1 MRSGRMP
8 TIVMRR
14 GIAAIVLVLAACQG
28 PIGRSVGP
36 DTPSI
41 GDLAAI
47 THETRLT
54 LSGTKSVNSSIFIDG
69 EEVVARDALTTWA
82 AVVALPLEGTN
93 TFEIKALDDRGQV
106 SLSLFVSIVR
116 DRSLPAAPTITVT
129 SPAPTNPVTL
139 SGTKEAGSLVRLNG
153 RVIVPASSATAW
165 TYQATL
171 ATTGVNTLTLTV
183 VDAAGNESAATPVS
197 VTLTTSCA
205 APRPVFPLD
214 RRAIIWGATL
224 DAFEWQALFPAPSVG
239 YRFQLSASPAF
250 DTLVVDAQGLLGTSY
265 APATAAP
272 AQGVYFWRV
281 GAEESSGCVSY
292 GVTRMVRVGST
303 TGDINGDGTADLLI
317 GVVGDDTAAKDAGAA
332 YGYYGGSSPEVQA
345 DVILTGENRLDA
357 FGTAVAKVGDIDGD
371 GYEDVLVGA
380 YLFDRDQDR
389 NDNVGRA
396 YLFWGGPTPSTVP
409 ALVFTGDNANDQ
421 FGLSVAGVGD
431 VNGDGYPDV
440 AVGAYRATVT
450 AACGGGTSRLPAV
463 GRVYVYF
470 GGPRATTDVKDAM
483 DAKADAVLTGETT
496 LVGGECRQGD
506 EFGGSVAG
514 ASDVNGDGYD
524 DLVVGAR
531 WHDFDPTFGEN
542 AGRAYVFYGGPWFV
556 GVGADQANVIL
567 TGAAIADEFGEAVA
581 GAGDSNGDGFAD
593 LVIGAP
599 LRDRDGATANTGS
612 AYWYLGGPG
621 LSSASLPTLRLDGV
635 AAEDNFGFSVSSAGD
650 VNRDGYADVVVGA
663 FLAGTLDNGS
673 ATIYWG
679 GVSPSSTPA
688 ATYRGEIANS
698 GDEFGIS
705 VSGAGDVDR
714 DGYDDVI
721 VGAYRNDA
729 GGGVTTGFDGGRAY
743 LFIGESVP
751 TSRDAATDPD
761 DWVITGPGPGDG
773 LGISVR

>member
-1 MRSGRMP
+1 MRLGRIA
-8 TIVMRR
+8 TIIIRG
-14 GIAAIVLVLAACQG
+14 GIAAIILALAACQG

-36 DTPSI
+36 STPSI
-41 GDLAAI
+41 GDLAAV

-54 LSGTKSVNSSIFIDG
+54 LSGTKSVNTSIFIDG
-69 EEVVARDALTTWA
+69 EEVVTRDALTTWA

-93 TFEIKALDDRGQV
+93 TFEIKALDDRGQISQPLRV
-106 SLSLFVSIVR
+106 PIVR
-116 DRSLPAAPTITVT
+116 DRTPPALTVDTVPPSTVT
-129 SPAPTNPVTL
+129 TNPVTL
-139 SGTKEAGSLVRLNG
+139 GGTKEAGSLVRLNG
-153 RVIVPASSATAW
+153 RVIVRASSATAW

-171 ATTGVNTLTLTV
+171 ATGANTLTV
-183 VDAAGNESAATPVS
+183 KAMDAAGNESAAPPVS

-214 RRAIIWGATL
+214 RRAVIWGLAL
-224 DAFEWQALFPAPSVG
+224 DAFEWQAPSTLPSGG
-239 YRFQLSASPAF
+239 YRFQLSASPTF
-250 DTLVVDAQGLLGTSY
+250 DTLVETRDLAGTSY
-265 APATAAP
+265 TPTTAAP
-272 AQGVYFWRV
+272 ARGVYFWRV
-281 GAEESSGCVSY
+281 GAIDSACGVSY
-292 GVTRMVRVGST
+292 GVTRMVRIGAT
-303 TGDINGDGTADLLI
+303 TGDINGDGTADLLV

-332 YGYYGGSSPEVQA
+332 YIYHGGVREVQPN
-345 DVILTGENRLDA
+345 VILTGENRLDA
-357 FGTAVAKVGDIDGD
+357 FGNAVAKVGDIDGD

-389 NDNVGRA
+389 QDKVGRA

-409 ALVFTGDNANDQ
+409 TLVFTGDNANDQ
-421 FGLSVAGVGD
+421 FGISVTGVGD
-431 VNGDGYPDV
+431 VNGDGYPDI

-450 AACGGGTSRLPAV
+450 AACGGGTSLLPAV

-470 GGPRATTDVKDAM
+470 GGPRSTM

-514 ASDVNGDGYD
+514 AGDVNGDGYD

-556 GVGADQANVIL
+556 GVGADRADVIL
-567 TGAAIADEFGEAVA
+567 TGAASGDEFGESVA
-581 GAGDSNGDGFAD
+581 GAGDTDGDGFAD

-599 LRDRDGATANTGS
+599 LRDGTATNSGS
-612 AYWYLGGPG
+612 AFLYFGGPG
-621 LSSASLPTLRLDGV
+621 LPLTSTPLVRNGLAVD
-635 AAEDNFGFSVSSAGD
+635 DNFGFSVASAGD

-663 FLAGTLDNGS
+663 FLDDAGTEDNGS
-673 ATIYWG
+673 ATLYLDG
-679 GVSPSSTPA
+679 GSRSGAPA
-688 ATYRGEIANS
+688 ATYTGEITNS
-698 GDEFGIS
+698 GDQFGIA
-705 VSGAGDVDR
+705 VSGAGDVNR

-721 VGAYRNDA
+721 VGAYRNDV
-729 GGGVTTGFDGGRAY
+729 GGGITTGFDAGRAY
-743 LFIGESVP
+743 LFPGASALADRGAGTGP
-751 TSRDAATDPD
+751 N